1 MTSFPY
7 AEKTVAIVGAGPGG
21 TLMAIYLARLGFKV
35 EVYERRGDMRYEE
48 VEHGRS
54 INLTL
59 AARGL
64 SALEKVGL
72 LETILPITIPLK
84 GRMIH
89 ALDGAQRFQPYGKND
104 QEVIYSIQRNELNMA
119 LLNSVET
126 FPNVRVFFHRRCINL
141 DRETKTLYLLN
152 ERSQETFSVTAD
164 LIIGADGAFST
175 IRQHLLRF
183 QKTDYQQ
190 EFLDWGYKQLTIPP
204 GPDASFLLRADTLHD
219 WPRGDA
225 MMLAI
230 PNHDGCFTCTCVLAF
245 QGEGSFQTL
254 KTEMDVHA
262 FFKRLFP
269 DVIPLIPDLAEQFL
283 HNPTCDF
290 VTIHTNPWYY
300 KDAIVLIGDAC
311 HAVYPFYGQGMN
323 AAFEDCQI
331 LNACIARHPD
341 NLEEA
346 FASYQQTRLR
356 NTNVLAK
363 LSRQNFDELRDK
375 VRSPW
380 LVAHKK
386 TIVALNRL
394 FPRTWVPLY
403 TLMTHTTI
411 PYAEALERYQKQN
424 RAAKWLGIN
433 VIVFFIV
440 TFLAANRLGTKLLS
454 FCFASVRKSI

>member
-1 MTSFPY
+1 
-7 AEKTVAIVGAGPGG
+7 
-21 TLMAIYLARLGFKV
+21 
-35 EVYERRGDMRYEE
+35 
-48 VEHGRS
+48 
-54 INLTL
+54 
-59 AARGL
+59 
-64 SALEKVGL
+64 
-72 LETILPITIPLK
+72 
-84 GRMIH
+84 
-89 ALDGAQRFQPYGKND
+89 
-104 QEVIYSIQRNELNMA
+104 
-119 LLNSVET
+119 
-126 FPNVRVFFHRRCINL
+126 
-141 DRETKTLYLLN
+141 
-152 ERSQETFSVTAD
+152 
-164 LIIGADGAFST
+164 
-175 IRQHLLRF
+175 
-183 QKTDYQQ
+183 
-190 EFLDWGYKQLTIPP
+190 
-204 GPDASFLLRADTLHD
+204 
-219 WPRGDA
+219 
-225 MMLAI
+225 MLA
-230 PNHDGCFTCTCVLAF
+230 FL
-245 QGEGSFQTL
+245 GEESFQAL
-254 KTEMDVHA
+254 KTEADVQA
-262 FFKRLFP
+262 FFKRQFP

-346 FASYQQTRLR
+346 FADYQQTRLR

-363 LSRQNFDELRDK
+363 LSRQNFDELRDT

-411 PYAEALERYQKQN
+411 PYAEALERYQKQK
-424 RAAKWLGIN
+424 RAARWLGIN

-454 FCFASVRKSI
+454 FCFASVRRSI